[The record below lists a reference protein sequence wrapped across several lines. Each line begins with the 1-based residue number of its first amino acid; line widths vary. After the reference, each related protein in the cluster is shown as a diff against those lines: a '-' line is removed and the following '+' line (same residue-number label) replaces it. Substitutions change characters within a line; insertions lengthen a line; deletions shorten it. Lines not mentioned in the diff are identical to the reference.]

1 MIYSWKDVLINYLKI
16 MIIIKFFFINYK
28 CSIMIELTF
37 LKELMLIRQF
47 HQKSKIFVT
56 IGIF

>member
-47 HQKSKIFVT
+47 HQKTTMFAT

>member
-28 CSIMIELTF
+28 FSIMIELTF

-47 HQKSKIFVT
+47 HQKSTIFIT